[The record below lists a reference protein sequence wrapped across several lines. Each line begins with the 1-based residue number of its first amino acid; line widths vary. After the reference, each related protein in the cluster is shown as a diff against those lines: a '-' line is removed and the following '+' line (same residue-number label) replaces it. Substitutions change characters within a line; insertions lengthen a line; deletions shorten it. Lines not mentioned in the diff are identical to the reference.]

1 MRLNLTI
8 TLHRNAVFLFIVF
21 SVMAGIAFWP
31 NYFGRLSAI
40 FPEQIHFH
48 AIAMSL
54 WCIMLV
60 SQGLLIRTGMNRLH
74 RWIGLSSYVMV
85 PFILWS
91 GLRITQ
97 FTLQGSN
104 APSEIF
110 YTSAALMINSLIV
123 FGALFSLAIIFRK
136 DPGRHAR
143 YMVSTI
149 FPILTPITDRLIYFH
164 FPSLVQYAPKL
175 LGMPLVPS
183 FGFALADVLVLLLMI
198 IDLITRKN
206 RDVFPTVLGLL
217 LLYHFS
223 YFFFYPMAWWQR
235 FADWVLALPL

>member
-21 SVMAGIAFWP
+21 SVMAGIAVWP
-31 NYFGRLSAI
+31 NYFGRLSAL
-40 FPEQIHFH
+40 FPQQIHFH
-48 AIAMSL
+48 AVAMSL
-54 WCIMLV
+54 WCMMLV
-60 SQGLLIRTGMNRLH
+60 AQALLIRIGKTRLH
-74 RWIGLSSYVMV
+74 RWIGLSSYALA

-97 FTLQGSN
+97 FTLEGRN
-104 APSEIF
+104 APSEIY
-110 YTSAALMINSLIV
+110 YTSAALMINSLIL
-123 FGALFSLAIIFRK
+123 FGAFFSLAMLFRK

-143 YMVSTI
+143 YMVATI
-149 FPILTPITDRLIYFH
+149 FPIVTPITDRLIYFH
-164 FPSLVQYAPKL
+164 FPGLVPYAPKL
-175 LGMPLVPS
+175 LGMPLVPF
-183 FGFALADVLVLLLMI
+183 FGFALADIIVILLML

-223 YFFFYPMAWWQR
+223 YFFFYSMRWWQQ
-235 FADWVLALPL
+235 FADWMLALPL